1 MYIYMNTESETRV
14 LTRDEYRI
22 FTDFTTDNY
31 KDMYSE
37 KVGYVV
43 NYNPGA
49 DTFKVT
55 LPINNVISF
64 VDLFNERGWLF
75 SQQVYNN

>member
-1 MYIYMNTESETRV
+1 MYAPLNLANEQRT
-14 LTRDEYRI
+14 LTRNEYRI
-22 FTDFTTDNY
+22 FTDFINDNY
-31 KDMYSE
+31 EDMYSE

>member
-1 MYIYMNTESETRV
+1 MYAPLNLANEQRT
-14 LTRDEYRI
+14 LTRNEYRI
-22 FTDFTTDNY
+22 FTDFINDKY
-31 KDMYSE
+31 EDMYSE

-43 NYNPGA
+43 NYNPSA

-64 VDLFNERGWLF
+64 VDLFNERG
-75 SQQVYNN
+75 

>member
-1 MYIYMNTESETRV
+1 MYAPLNLANEQRT
-14 LTRDEYRI
+14 LTRNEYRI
-22 FTDFTTDNY
+22 FTDFINNNY
-31 KDMYSE
+31 EDMYSE

-64 VDLFNERGWLF
+64 VDLFNERG
-75 SQQVYNN
+75 

>member
-22 FTDFTTDNY
+22 FTDFTNDNY

-37 KVGYVV
+37 KVGYEV
-43 NYNPGA
+43 NYNPRN
-49 DTFKVT
+49 DNFTVT
-55 LPINNVISF
+55 LPSNNVISF
-64 VDLFNERGWLF
+64 VDLFNERG
-75 SQQVYNN
+75 

>member
-1 MYIYMNTESETRV
+1 MYAPLNLANEQRT
-14 LTRDEYRI
+14 LTRNEYRI
-22 FTDFTTDNY
+22 FTDFINDKY
-31 KDMYSE
+31 EDMYSE